1 MLASYV
7 YRLRYS
13 QAMGLLQS
21 LNLNSIGRDNASKR
35 TEYRVIRFPK
45 DTEYTARKTYRGQNQ
60 LFSNV
65 QETQPIRTPALMMKT
80 SKNNRNVISP

>member
-60 LFSNV
+60 LFSYV
-65 QETQPIRTPALMMKT
+65 QKKHNPSELLR
-80 SKNNRNVISP
+80 